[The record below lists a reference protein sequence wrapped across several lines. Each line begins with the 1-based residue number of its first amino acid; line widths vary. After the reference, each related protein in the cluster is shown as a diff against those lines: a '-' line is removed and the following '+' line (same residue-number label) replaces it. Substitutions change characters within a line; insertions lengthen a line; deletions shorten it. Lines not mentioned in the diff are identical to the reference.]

1 MFNKLTLYFI
11 FVLFIYSA
19 IFTVYFFLIVCAAT
33 FKNRNAKLSDIRRE
47 YKNLIVVIYSHNNEK
62 TIVNLLEQLNKQ
74 DYPKGNYQVHI
85 ILDNCTDNSSNK
97 LEFVGGAKL
106 WRLTD
111 DTPWG
116 KDKAVSWLL
125 ENLMSFKKVD
135 AYVFLNANRIVK
147 TDFLANINEALQEN
161 DVVVGSTEIF
171 LESAAYHEK
180 VWANVNEYNMGIM
193 RNGRAKLGLAVPI
206 DSDITV
212 IKHKVLEK
220 VQCIDFK
227 DANSELKYSFLLT
240 RVGYAPKFV
249 PSIKTYVSSADY
261 EVRRPDFLFK
271 VSLFCHCFSLRAA
284 SNVKFFEFLFSLF
297 KPNPILLIA
306 MIAIIA
312 TYSLNYYFLDN
323 FPWAVF
329 FAAILAVSFAV
340 SLYRA
345 NLYYFKQI
353 IYLLSCPFYT
363 LADTLCEM
371 TFIKKLFKGRR
382 NKNDENMKTEKITV
396 PVSVTNGRSVFNCT
410 MELISEGGFK
420 KAIFKYKNKKQETVQ
435 SYVRMC
441 DAVKNI
447 SDILEQHGFRIKI
460 CQSCA
465 YFSPKIDGTNNM
477 VKGYCNKK
485 AAENQDSAQAPE
497 TLLWASCESFLPQEV
512 NNVIDISKFMNK

>member
-11 FVLFIYSA
+11 FMLFIYSA
-19 IFTVYFFLIVCAAT
+19 IFTVYFFLIVCATT

-74 DYPKGNYQVHI
+74 DYPKGNYQIHI
-85 ILDNCTDNSSNK
+85 ILDNCSDNSSNK

-135 AYVFLNANRIVK
+135 AYVFLNANRIVN

-171 LESAAYHEK
+171 LEAAAYHEK

-212 IKHKVLEK
+212 IKHSVLEK

-240 RVGYAPKFV
+240 RVGYPPKFV
-249 PSIKTYVSSADY
+249 PSVKTYVSSSDY

-284 SNVKFFEFLFSLF
+284 SNIKFFEFLFSLF

-306 MIAIIA
+306 CIAIII
-312 TYSLNYYFLDN
+312 TYSLNYSFLDN
-323 FPWAVF
+323 FPWAIF
-329 FAAILAVSFAV
+329 FAVILAVSFAV
-340 SLYRA
+340 SLYRT
-345 NLYYFKQI
+345 NLFYFKQL
-353 IYLLSCPFYT
+353 IYLISCPFYT

-371 TFIKKLFKGRR
+371 TFIKKLFKSRKY
-382 NKNDENMKTEKITV
+382 NNENLKTERISV
-396 PVSVTNGRSVFNCT
+396 PVNVTNGRSIFNCT
-410 MELISEGGFK
+410 LELISEGGFK

-447 SDILEQHGFRIKI
+447 SEQHGFRLKI

-485 AAENQDSAQAPE
+485 AAENRDAAQAPE
-497 TLLWASCESFLPQEV
+497 TLLWSSCESFLPQEV
-512 NNVIDISKFMNK
+512 NNVIDISKFMKK